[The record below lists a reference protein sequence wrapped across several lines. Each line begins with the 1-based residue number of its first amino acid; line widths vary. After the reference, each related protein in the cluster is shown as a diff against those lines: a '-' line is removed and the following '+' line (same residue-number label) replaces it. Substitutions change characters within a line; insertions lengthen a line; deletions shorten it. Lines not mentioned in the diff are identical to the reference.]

1 MKRSPSFMASVI
13 TLLVVWSG
21 SVSAGGSVSFLLP
34 SGVQVEIVEMPFQR
48 ASFTVSG
55 CDDRG
60 TACLINGRV
69 PFGTDLE
76 LPKTFVRRIS
86 VSYQGHAYSLDSS
99 NMYNAWGSRGLV
111 AKGGIRYFGGKC
123 FDTRNCQFRG
133 VFSDAAGTFV
143 AEWKV
148 VDGVSIRTVLTNS
161 SDVVD
166 LFLKHIDPPE
176 YE

>member
-1 MKRSPSFMASVI
+1 MKRSPSFLASVT
-13 TLLVVWSG
+13 TLLVFWSG

-34 SGVQVEIVEMPFQR
+34 SGVEVEIVEMPFQR
-48 ASFTVSG
+48 ASFTVSD
-55 CDDRG
+55 CDDHSA
-60 TACLINGRV
+60 ACLINGHV
-69 PFGTDLE
+69 PFGTDLG
-76 LPKTFVRRIS
+76 LPKTFVRRIR

-99 NMYNAWGSRGLV
+99 NMYDAWGSRGLV
-111 AKGGIRYFGGKC
+111 AKGGIRYFGGVC
-123 FDTRNCQFRG
+123 VDTRNCQFRG